1 MRIPQLTQV
10 AWSHPSLAA
19 IVMMKGERVGGS
31 SAGDGLLDSCTTK
44 KQEANNES
52 KMWFI
57 LARQRGCPLPTRL
70 IGRKSKKSQRKYYG
84 AQEL

>member
-1 MRIPQLTQV
+1 VVKSQPGHHRDDE
-10 AWSHPSLAA
+10 
-19 IVMMKGERVGGS
+19 GERVGGS
-31 SAGDGLLDSCTTK
+31 RAGEGLLDSCKTK
-44 KQEANNES
+44 KKEANNES

-57 LARQRGCPLPTRL
+57 LARQRCCPQPTML